1 MLWARYSLEWL
12 MKGTETWRSDLS
24 KWTELTI
31 GRAEAELW
39 IFRLSSSLEY
49 FCLSWVFLFVFCGLG
64 ITALFFPG
72 SKAGSCLIWAESS
85 LWKDERHCSAYS

>member
-49 FCLSWVFLFVFCGLG
+49 FCLSWVFFFVCFLWPRNHSIVLSWEQGRQLSNMG
-64 ITALFFPG
+64 REL
-72 SKAGSCLIWAESS
+72 S
-85 LWKDERHCSAYS
+85 LEG